1 MRPSDPLAA
10 GVCEAFEA
18 VSRGDFVR
26 GLLWRG
32 AGPSPRALVVV
43 TPALGSGKHAP
54 EITALCRALSGQGLL
69 AAAIDLPLQG
79 ERASSKLSDRLVHC
93 ATRGGLREADRLL
106 WSEFLKQSALDLEA
120 STAQLA
126 GREGLSP
133 LRLGCA
139 AFEPG
144 AEAAAGWA
152 AREPRVRVCLRL
164 PPGSDPDGIAAR
176 LREQLA

>member
-10 GVCEAFEA
+10 GVCEGFEA

-32 AGPSPRALVVV
+32 AAPSPCALVVV
-43 TPALGSGKHAP
+43 TPALGSGKLAP
-54 EITALCRALSGQGLL
+54 EITALCRALSKQGLV

-79 ERASSKLSDRLVHC
+79 ERASSKLSGRLLRC
-93 ATRGGLREADRLL
+93 ATRGDLGEADRLL
-106 WSEFLKQSALDLEA
+106 WDEFLKQSALDLEA
-120 STAQLA
+120 STAALTR
-126 GREGLSP
+126 REGLPP

-164 PPGSDPDGIAAR
+164 PPGSDPHRIAAQ